1 MRIYILYELNL
12 LHLNMYYANN
22 NGTVKYITTMC
33 YKTLAS

>member
-12 LHLNMYYANN
+12 LHLNYANN